1 MDAAAPRRD
10 DARPAMT
17 AFALAWRTARRYRA
31 RAVLAIVGVAVIG
44 ALNFDMLLLS
54 HGLLLSFA
62 DLINRTGYD
71 IRIVGSAG
79 LPLARLPVDQA
90 STLMAEIGGL
100 PEVVG
105 AALVRTEEAETTLTN
120 QPTLPL
126 EVVGTT
132 DPAGAGTWTL
142 VSGRD
147 LADRIDTP
155 SSPTPPIVVARSLAS
170 RLGLKP
176 GSTLRL
182 RVRNAG
188 TLSALPPVNFRVA
201 GIADFP
207 FEATGA
213 YMVATTIAGFQM
225 AHGGGARDQADM
237 VLAASAP
244 TSGPD
249 AAVAAIARLR
259 PDLRVL
265 SNDQVIASFNRN
277 GFAYFRQISIVLS
290 SMTAAFTF
298 LLVATLLTVSVNQRL
313 GEVAAL
319 RALGIAR
326 RKIAVTLL
334 WEAALLVGVGGVL
347 AVPLGELLAVGLD
360 RILRRMPGLPDGL
373 HFFVFEPRALV
384 LHAALLAAT
393 AVVAAL
399 YPMWLAVNLPIA
411 QTLRQEIVS

>member
-1 MDAAAPRRD
+1 MDAAAPRRGG
-10 DARPAMT
+10 ARPSMT

-31 RAVLAIVGVAVIG
+31 RAVLAILGVAVIG

-79 LPLARLPVDQA
+79 FPLARLPVEHA
-90 STLMAEIGGL
+90 SQLIAEIGGL
-100 PEVVG
+100 PEVAG
-105 AALVRTEEAETTLTN
+105 AALVRTEQAMTTEKD
-120 QPTLPL
+120 QPALPL
-126 EVVGTT
+126 ELIGTT
-132 DPAGAGTWTL
+132 DPAGAGAWTL
-142 VSGRD
+142 VSGSD
-147 LADRIDTP
+147 LTDGINAP
-155 SSPTPPIVVARSLAS
+155 SSPAPPIVVARSLAL

-176 GSTLRL
+176 GSVLSLRA
-182 RVRNAG
+182 RIA
-188 TLSALPPVNFRVA
+188 LSALPSVDFRVV

-207 FEATGA
+207 FEVTGA
-213 YMVATTIAGFQM
+213 YMVATTMAGFQV

-249 AAVAAIARLR
+249 AAVAAIAKLR
-259 PDLRVL
+259 PDLRVF
-265 SNDQVIASFNRN
+265 SNDQVISSFNRN
-277 GFAYFRQISIVLS
+277 GFTYFRQISIVLS
-290 SMTAAFTF
+290 STTAAFTF

-326 RKIAVTLL
+326 RKIAATLL
-334 WEAALLVGVGGVL
+334 WEAALLVGVGGLL
-347 AVPLGELLAVGLD
+347 ALPLGELLAVGLD
-360 RILRRMPGLPDGL
+360 EILRRMPGLPEGL

-384 LHAALLAAT
+384 LHVALLTAT

-399 YPMWLAVNLPIA
+399 YPMWLAVTLPIA
-411 QTLRQEIVS
+411 RTLRQEVVS

>member
-1 MDAAAPRRD
+1 
-10 DARPAMT
+10 MT

-31 RAVLAIVGVAVIG
+31 RAVLAIIGVAVIG

-62 DLINRTGYD
+62 DLINRSRYD

-79 LPLARLPVDQA
+79 IPLARLPVDHADQ
-90 STLMAEIGGL
+90 LMADIAAL
-100 PEVVG
+100 PEVSG
-105 AALVRTEEAETTLTN
+105 AALVRTEPAMMTAKN
-120 QPTLPL
+120 HPPLPL
-126 EVVGTT
+126 ELIGTT
-132 DPAGAGTWTL
+132 DPAGAGSWTL
-142 VSGRD
+142 VSGGD
-147 LADRIDTP
+147 LADGINAA
-155 SSPTPPIVVARSLAS
+155 SSTAPPIVVARSLA
-170 RLGLKP
+170 LQLDLKP
-176 GSTLRL
+176 GSVLRL
-182 RVRNAG
+182 RARIAG
-188 TLSALPPVNFRVA
+188 ALSALPSVDFRVA

-207 FEATGA
+207 FEAAGA
-213 YMVATTIAGFQM
+213 YMVATTMAGFQM

-244 TSGPD
+244 ASGPD

-259 PDLRVL
+259 PDLRVF
-265 SNDQVIASFNRN
+265 SNDQVISSFNRN
-277 GFAYFRQISIVLS
+277 GFTYFRQISIVLS
-290 SMTAAFTF
+290 STTAAFTF

-326 RKIAVTLL
+326 RKIAATLL
-334 WEAALLVGVGGVL
+334 WEAAMLVGVGGVL
-347 AVPLGELLAVGLD
+347 ALPLGALLAVGLD
-360 RILRRMPGLPDGL
+360 GILRRMPGLPEGL

-399 YPMWLAVNLPIA
+399 YPMWLAVKLPIA

>member
-1 MDAAAPRRD
+1 MTWLR
-10 DARPAMT
+10 AMT

-31 RAVLAIVGVAVIG
+31 RAVLAIAGVAVIG

-54 HGLLLSFA
+54 RGLLLSFA
-62 DLINRTGYD
+62 DLINSTGYD

-79 LPLARLPVDQA
+79 IPLARLPVDDA
-90 STLMAEIGGL
+90 STLMAEIAGL
-100 PEVVG
+100 PEVAG
-105 AALVRTEEAETTLTN
+105 AALVRTEPAVTILPN
-120 QPTLPL
+120 RPALPL
-126 EVVGTT
+126 DLIGTT

-142 VSGRD
+142 VSGTN
-147 LADRIDTP
+147 LTGAAGVAGVAGVVAAP
-155 SSPTPPIVVARSLAS
+155 SPAPPIVVARSLAS
-170 RLGLKP
+170 RLSLKP

-182 RVRNAG
+182 RVRITGA
-188 TLSALPPVNFRVA
+188 LSALPSVDFRVA

-207 FEATGA
+207 FETAGT

-244 TSGPD
+244 GVGPD

-259 PDLRVL
+259 PDLRVF
-265 SNDQVIASFNRN
+265 SNEQVISTFNRN

-290 SMTAAFTF
+290 TTTAAFTF

-319 RALGIAR
+319 RAIGIAR

-347 AVPLGELLAVGLD
+347 ALPLGALLAVGLD
-360 RILRRMPGLPDGL
+360 RILRRMPGLPEGL

-384 LHAALLAAT
+384 LHAALLVAT

-399 YPMWLAVNLPIA
+399 YPMWLAVKLPIA
-411 QTLRQEIVS
+411 QTLRQETVS